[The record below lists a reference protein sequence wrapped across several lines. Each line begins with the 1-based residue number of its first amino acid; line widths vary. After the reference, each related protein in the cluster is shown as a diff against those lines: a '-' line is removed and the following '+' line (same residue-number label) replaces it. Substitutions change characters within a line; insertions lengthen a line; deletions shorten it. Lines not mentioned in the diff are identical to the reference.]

1 MKLISRQFAWVPG
14 AVTCLLAV
22 QSSADDST
30 RRIELTSLLGYVA
43 GGTFEDRFT
52 EDELKLDDSAAI
64 GFQVNIRA
72 DSQSTWEIQ
81 YASQDTK
88 TSTPTL
94 PSLDVTIRKLEVG
107 GTYETSSQA
116 VRPYAA
122 ATVGISQFEPGD
134 STLEDD
140 TYFSFSLG
148 GGVKFF
154 TDRKFGLTLDARWVA
169 AVVDEDT
176 DVFCV
181 SSGGLT
187 CLVQADAG
195 LASQFRIFV
204 GLNARF

>member
-52 EDELKLDDSAAI
+52 EDELKLDDSAAV